1 MNPWVLWLIKSV
13 CGVVWRDSK
22 LVFDEEWNMRE
33 LWKKGEG
40 KRLNS
45 AISGQNRS
53 LVPVPNRGGIGTTY
67 AVANWYRYHPKWYR
81 YHSPEPVWY
90 RYQT

>member
-1 MNPWVLWLIKSV
+1 M
-13 CGVVWRDSK
+13 
-22 LVFDEEWNMRE
+22 LVFDEGWIIRE

-53 LVPVPNRGGIGTTY
+53 LVPVPNRGGIGTNN
-67 AVANWYRYHPKWYR
+67 AVANWYRYHPKWYQ
-81 YHSPEPVWY
+81 YHSLEPVRY

>member
-1 MNPWVLWLIKSV
+1 MLI
-13 CGVVWRDSK
+13 
-22 LVFDEEWNMRE
+22 FDEGWNIRE
-33 LWKKGEG
+33 LWKKCEG

-45 AISGQNRS
+45 AISRQNRS
-53 LVPVPNRGGIGTTY
+53 LVPVPNRGGNSTTY

-90 RYQT
+90 RYQTEWYRYH